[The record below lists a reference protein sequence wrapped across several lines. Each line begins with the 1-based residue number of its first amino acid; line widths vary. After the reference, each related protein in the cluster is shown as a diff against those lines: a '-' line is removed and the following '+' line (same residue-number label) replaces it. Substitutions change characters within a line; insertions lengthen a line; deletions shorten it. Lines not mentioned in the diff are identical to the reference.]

1 MGILILIHFLCSLD
15 LLVDR
20 PENYAD
26 RDEEEYVED
35 RSCEERAEALVLH
48 DASSQICLKHVAD
61 EEAENKR
68 CRRQLELAVE
78 VTDNAEDHD

>member
-1 MGILILIHFLCSLD
+1 MKPFSCRADQSGSAAELSGRLSRPLRLPGACRLHWQEAALMGILILVHLLCALD

-35 RSCEERAEALVLH
+35 RS
-48 DASSQICLKHVAD
+48 
-61 EEAENKR
+61 
-68 CRRQLELAVE
+68 
-78 VTDNAEDHD
+78 